1 MRKKTKNQP
10 GWLCFCW
17 IKIKRGLF
25 VEDPTYNICTYK
37 MKNKKYNTA
46 GTVPKSNIKIV
57 ERDTVD
63 TPNTQIHNR
72 SLSWLGTGT
81 SIKSG
86 GAKIVL
92 WAQTSPPRER
102 MKLPGLVVPDE
113 DIFKVLAN
121 QTQELLAVSI
131 FLQN

>member
-1 MRKKTKNQP
+1 
-10 GWLCFCW
+10 
-17 IKIKRGLF
+17 
-25 VEDPTYNICTYK
+25 

-121 QTQELLAVSI
+121 QTLRIACGIHIFAELKLTKMRI
-131 FLQN
+131 FIELTYINCIH